1 MKNGFII
8 EFYRQITKYLFNSY
22 KHFNFLLILLFTFFY
37 KELSNQGNRRLFN
50 MDSKIHL
57 TVRGIGEQNIFY
69 SRFYKTPSEVY
80 INGEKQE
87 IINYNYYFNQEE
99 NNVTLIFNGELD
111 SCSRMFL
118 FCGNITSID
127 LSEFDFSQVTDMQLM
142 FCECTDLETVNFGN
156 INTSSV
162 ESMNQL
168 FYDCSKLISV
178 DVSKF
183 DTSSVTHMGWMFWG
197 CTSLKSIDVSHFNIK
212 NVENMYSLFARCEQ
226 ITSLNL
232 TNFDTSKVTNMH
244 TMFIYCYNLK
254 YLDISSF
261 DTSNVETIYA
271 MFYNCISL
279 NYLNLDSFKFN
290 NLTDGRYA
298 FYGISPKIKYC
309 INNTDSELK
318 TLLDNDIAS
327 VCSDSCYNEMNAKID
342 INNNQCL
349 ESCNSN
355 GHNYHEYKDVC
366 HIDCPKKTH
375 ISKNDSS
382 ICVDDEIC
390 QYFNESITKCLENT
404 PEGFYFDENDGYYKI
419 CFQSCKSCY
428 GPGNEMENNCS
439 ECEINYHYL
448 NESNSKSNCYEKCAY
463 YYYFDSSKYYC
474 TERWSCPLKFNKL
487 IIAKN
492 KCIDKCQNDN
502 KYIYEYNNICYE
514 NCPNGTYYD
523 KTLDICLEIIYP
535 ETTIIELSTFL
546 NKISTT
552 SIINETIIVKEEEI
566 QDQIIFGYQDDFKN
580 GELKPE
586 VQNAIENNEAYT
598 ESYGNVTFQIITTA
612 SQKNKSNGNIST
624 IDLGD
629 CEGILKEAYHINGS
643 LPLIIFKID
652 YKSPDTLM
660 PIVGYEIYHP
670 LNYSKLD
677 LSYCDNTTII
687 LSTPV
692 KIDESKLYQHDPNSD
707 YYTDD
712 CSSFTSDNGTDILLT
727 DRKKEYINNNLSLCE
742 NNCFYKNYDQDYK
755 QSICDCKVKN
765 NMDYI
770 SDIMNDN
777 NKLSNDF
784 DLNETNSTLLDI
796 FKCTKSLFSINGL
809 IKNISSYI
817 LSFFSFFFLFSSLM
831 FMKCG
836 YPSLILDIN
845 KIINFK
851 LKNPGSNNIK
861 FQTRG
866 ENLSNNKK
874 FKGRIGLKKKHS
886 SPPKKYNF
894 NFTNNKNNIFSG
906 VQSNEGNSKR
916 KINLKS
922 KNLSLNLNKENK
934 SIKSKINYSKKN
946 KTPGLSKFGKKNI
959 KNQSLGNIV
968 NNKLN
973 KYNDYEKNTFIYQM
987 AILYDK
993 RTCCQYYLSLLKT
1006 KHPILFA
1013 FGPIKDYNSRI
1024 IKICILFLFFS
1035 LCYSINFA
1043 FFNEEMIH
1051 KIYEEN
1057 GKYDI
1062 IYYIPYISISFGIA
1076 HLFYIIIKLIFLSER
1091 NISEIRNQNTI
1102 YLANIKAGKAKTC
1115 IKIKYFIF
1123 FVLGL
1128 LFLVLFW
1135 IILSS
1140 FGAVYQNTQIYI
1152 FENAL
1157 ISFSMSLIY
1166 PFFINILP
1174 CMFRIPAIHSK
1185 NKDSECM
1192 YKISLFLQNL

>member
-1 MKNGFII
+1 MKNGFINESNRPI
-8 EFYRQITKYLFNSY
+8 KKYLFINY
-22 KHFNFLLILLFTFFY
+22 KHFNFILILFFAFLY
-37 KELSNQGNRRLFN
+37 KALSNQGNRRLFN

-57 TVRGIGEQNIFY
+57 IVRGMGDLNIFY
-69 SRFYKTPSEVY
+69 SGFYKTPSEVY
-80 INGEKQE
+80 INGQKQE
-87 IINYNYYFNQEE
+87 MINCNYYFSQEE
-99 NNVTLIFNGELD
+99 NNVTLIFEGELN
-111 SCSRMFL
+111 SCYRIFYL
-118 FCGNITSID
+118 CINVISID
-127 LSEFDFSQVTDMQLM
+127 LSEFDFSQVTDMQYM
-142 FCECTDLETVNFGN
+142 FRDCINLETINFGN
-156 INTSSV
+156 INTSSA
-162 ESMNQL
+162 ENMRSL
-168 FYDCSKLISV
+168 FYNCSNLISI

-183 DTSSVTHMGWMFWG
+183 DTSSVTHMGWMFFG
-197 CTSLKSIDVSHFNIK
+197 CTSLKSIDVSNFNTK
-212 NVENMYSLFARCEQ
+212 NIENMYSLFAQCKQ

-244 TMFIYCYNLK
+244 TMFTSCYNLK

-261 DTSNVETIYA
+261 DTSNVKDIQA
-271 MFYNCISL
+271 MFYNCKSL

-290 NLTDGRYA
+290 NLTEKAYA
-298 FYGISPKIKYC
+298 FDGISPKIKYC

-318 TLLDNDIAS
+318 TLLDNVNVSI
-327 VCSDSCYNEMNAKID
+327 CSDSCYDEINAKID
-342 INNNQCL
+342 INDNQCL
-349 ESCNSN
+349 ESCNIN
-355 GHNYHEYKDVC
+355 GYNYHEYKDIC
-366 HIDCPKKTH
+366 YIDCPEKTH

-390 QYFNESITKCLENT
+390 QDFNESITKCIENT

-419 CFQSCKSCY
+419 CYPSCKSCY
-428 GPGNEMENNCS
+428 GRGNELENNCS
-439 ECEINYHYL
+439 ECEINYYYL
-448 NESNSKSNCYEKCAY
+448 NESNSKSNCYEKCSF
-463 YYYFDSSKYYC
+463 YYYFDESKYYC
-474 TERWSCPLKFNKL
+474 TEEKNCPVKYNKL
-487 IIAKN
+487 IIPKN

-502 KYIYEYNNICYE
+502 QYIFEYNNICYE
-514 NCPNGTYYD
+514 ICPNGTYYNE
-523 KTLDICLEIIYP
+523 TLDICLEIIYP
-535 ETTIIELSTFL
+535 ETTIIEF
-546 NKISTT
+546 STT
-552 SIINETIIVKEEEI
+552 ISIINETINIKEEEI
-566 QDQIIFGYQDDFKN
+566 QDQIISNIQDGFKN
-580 GELKPE
+580 GQLNPE
-586 VQNAIENNEAYT
+586 IKNAIENNDDYT

-629 CEGILKEAYHINGS
+629 CEGILKETYHINDS
-643 LPLIIFKID
+643 LSLIIFKID

-660 PIVGYEIYHP
+660 PIVGYEVYHP
-670 LNYSKLD
+670 LNFSKLD

-692 KIDESKLYQHDPNSD
+692 TIDENKLYQHDPNSE

-712 CSSFTSDNGTDILLT
+712 CSSFTTDNGTDILLT

-742 NNCFYKNYDQDYK
+742 NNCNYKEYDPDFK

-770 SDIMNDN
+770 SDIMKDN

-784 DLNETNSTLLDI
+784 DLNETNSGLLDI
-796 FKCTKSLFSINGL
+796 FKCTKSLFSVNGL

-817 LSFFSFFFLFSSLM
+817 LSFFSIFFLFSSLM

-836 YPSLILDIN
+836 YPSLLSDIN
-845 KIINFK
+845 NIINFK

-866 ENLSNNKK
+866 EDFRNNQKL
-874 FKGRIGLKKKHS
+874 KGKIGSKKKHN

-894 NFTNNKNNIFSG
+894 NFANNKNNIFSG
-906 VQSNEGNSKR
+906 DQTNEGNSRR

-922 KNLSLNLNKENK
+922 KNLSLNLKKDNKG
-934 SIKSKINYSKKN
+934 IKSKINNSKKN
-946 KTPGLSKFGKKNI
+946 KTPGLSKYDKTIG
-959 KNQSLGNIV
+959 KNQSLSDII
-968 NNKLN
+968 NNKQN
-973 KYNDYEKNTFIYQM
+973 KYNDYEKNTFAYQE
-987 AILYDK
+987 AILNDK

-1043 FFNEEMIH
+1043 CFNEEMIH

-1062 IYYIPYISISFGIA
+1062 MYFIPYISISFGIA

-1091 NISEIRNQNTI
+1091 NISEIRNQNTT

-1128 LFLVLFW
+1128 LFLGFFW

-1166 PFFINILP
+1166 PFFINVLP
-1174 CMFRIPAIHSK
+1174 CVFRMPAIHSK
-1185 NKDSECM
+1185 NKDCECM
-1192 YKISLFLQNL
+1192 YKISLFLQTL